1 MEKARILLV
10 EDDLNFGNVL
20 KNYLE
25 LNDYDVMLCRD
36 GVEGKETFLKNT
48 YDLCILDVMMPKK
61 DGFMLAEEIRMQ
73 NQEIPIIF
81 LTAKTMKE
89 DMLKGFRIGA
99 DDYLTKPFDSEVLLH
114 KLKAIL
120 KRSSD
125 SDIAFNQSEFKI
137 GKFKFNFEHRLII
150 NNGNQQKLS
159 PKEAELLRLL
169 CTHMNDV
176 MPRQKALKM
185 IWGDDN
191 YFTARSMDVF
201 ITKLRKYF
209 KDDPNVDIINIHS
222 KGFKMV
228 DKSF

>member
-1 MEKARILLV
+1 MDKPKILLV

-25 LNDYDVMLCRD
+25 LNDYDVTLCRD
-36 GVEGKETFLKNT
+36 GVEGKESFLKNK

-61 DGFMLAEEIRMQ
+61 DGFMLAEEIRM
-73 NQEIPIIF
+73 NNKEIPIIF

-89 DMLKGFRIGA
+89 DVLRGFRIGA
-99 DDYLTKPFDSEVLLH
+99 DDYLTKPFDSDVLLH

-120 KRSSD
+120 KRSTD
-125 SDIAFNQSEFKI
+125 TDIAFNQSEFKI
-137 GKFKFNFEHRLII
+137 GKYKFNYEHRLIV
-150 NNGNQQKLS
+150 NDGNQQKLS
-159 PKEAELLRLL
+159 PKEAELLRML
-169 CTHMNDV
+169 CTHINDV
-176 MPRQKALKM
+176 LPRDKTLKT

-209 KDDPNVDIINIHS
+209 KDDPNIDIINIHS